1 MAVVLRAARWQRAVA
16 ALLAATLGPWLLLG
30 LRLGTGRLDETGIT
44 ALAVATPIAVVAVAA
59 ATNGFET
66 QRLRAVGSTWQTA
79 IVAVEGLGIFTPA
92 WWVIGTWAGSELADL
107 AAILGIILA
116 ALAVGGA
123 LLAAVRRN
131 AA

>member
-1 MAVVLRAARWQRAVA
+1 MAIVLRAARWQRAAA

-30 LRLGTGRLDETGIT
+30 LRLGTGRLDEAGIT

-66 QRLRAVGSTWQTA
+66 QRLRTAGPTWQTA
-79 IVAVEGLGIFTPA
+79 IVAVEGLGLFTPA
-92 WWVIGTWAGSELADL
+92 WLVIGTWAGAELADL
-107 AAILGIILA
+107 AAILGIVLA

-123 LLAAVRRN
+123 LLAAVRRD